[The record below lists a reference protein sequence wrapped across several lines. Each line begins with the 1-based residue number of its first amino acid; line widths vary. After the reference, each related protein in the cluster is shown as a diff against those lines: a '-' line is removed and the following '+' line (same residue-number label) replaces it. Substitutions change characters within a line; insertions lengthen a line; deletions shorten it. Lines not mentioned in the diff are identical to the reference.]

1 MEKII
6 KMLEDKDL
14 IIIVKKEG
22 HVEYVSVDYIDD
34 SYYFDNNIQSGYSY
48 SNPMKAVCSFE
59 VLKRL
64 YPELSFSIAECV
76 NTKTAYREIDSSI
89 YELIDEEKIAIN
101 NKITEDLQELF
112 KKELEFKISFT
123 INGEM
128 KFLKQLPTVSIL
140 SMKSVD
146 EMERF
151 LTDEFEE
158 AKVLSPE
165 KLQSA
170 PTNFLKDIKDI
181 HKDIFDMLKSIRY
194 IFENYL
200 PPIHINNLFH
210 QIVRDEINES
220 AKDYNII

>member
-34 SYYFDNNIQSGYSY
+34 NYYFDNNIQSGYSY

>member
-76 NTKTAYREIDSSI
+76 NNKTAYREIDSSI
-89 YELIDEEKIAIN
+89 YELIDEEIAIN